1 MNTCMTSNQTKEST
15 TLDLV
20 LITYTREKLLHLTI
34 SRDLRNKDQGSLIQG
49 VSRIKEPDSANRMDI
64 PCRLQSPPLFWIHHN
79 SEHLKYPYQWQLQMN
94 GHSPSLLHLQPCT
107 QQKLYNKHLIEDI
120 HLLSFLLMFLLHFF
134 NNRRRNVNS
143 FDGSLIMKCQVFTQ
157 IGITTSNY
165 KDLNVKEQ

>member
-64 PCRLQSPPLFWIHHN
+64 PCRLQSPPLF
-79 SEHLKYPYQWQLQMN
+79 
-94 GHSPSLLHLQPCT
+94 
-107 QQKLYNKHLIEDI
+107 
-120 HLLSFLLMFLLHFF
+120 
-134 NNRRRNVNS
+134 
-143 FDGSLIMKCQVFTQ
+143 
-157 IGITTSNY
+157 
-165 KDLNVKEQ
+165 